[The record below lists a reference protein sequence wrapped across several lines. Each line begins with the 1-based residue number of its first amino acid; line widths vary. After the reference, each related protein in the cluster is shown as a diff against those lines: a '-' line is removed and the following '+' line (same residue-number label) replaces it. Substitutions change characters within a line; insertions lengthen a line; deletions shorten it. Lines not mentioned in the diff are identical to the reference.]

1 MCVCVCVCACV
12 CVLWVCGCVCVYVCL
27 SRISKFINLVFSV
40 PLWYMLVYVDRVST
54 EIKWALYYVIIK
66 DLEEDYFTYNTYKF
80 PTKEGK
86 KIGNKLYN
94 RLKKS
99 KKLRIQ
105 EKS

>member
-1 MCVCVCVCACV
+1 MCVCVCVCV
-12 CVLWVCGCVCVYVCL
+12 SVWVGGWVCLCVCVYVCL
-27 SRISKFINLVFSV
+27 SRISKFTKLVFSV

-94 RLKKS
+94 RLKNLKS
-99 KKLRIQ
+99 
-105 EKS
+105 